1 MDNSNCESK
10 SITLSS
16 YVAGVGYALPERVIS
31 NDYFSSY
38 LETNDQWIIDRT
50 GIKERRW
57 VEPGVAAS
65 DLALPACKRALESA
79 NLTPKDVDGIVVAT
93 VTPDLIFPSTGCIIQ
108 AKLGAKG
115 FAFDVNAVCC
125 GFLYAFSVADGLIA
139 SGQARRVL
147 VVGVDVYST
156 SMINHEDR
164 GTCILF
170 GDGAGAVVLSSAREF
185 LEEDSSLR
193 ASGPTFVQG
202 SSRSL
207 RGVYNTV
214 IGADGS
220 YGHILKAEMGTACPV
235 TPEHISEHRY
245 HLQMEG
251 REVFKLAVRTLAD
264 VNLQVLKNANLSIAD
279 VNYLATHQA
288 NKRIL
293 QSVSKQLAI
302 PDDKVLM
309 NVDRVGNTSSAS
321 VPILL
326 GEAVEQGKLKRGDL
340 VILSAFGGGVT
351 WGASLVRW

>member
-1 MDNSNCESK
+1 MDNSCEDGR

-16 YVAGVGYALPERVIS
+16 YIAGVGYALPERVIS

-38 LETNDQWIIDRT
+38 LDTNDQWIIDRT
-50 GIKERRW
+50 GIRERRW

-65 DLALPACKRALESA
+65 DLALPACERALADAQLS
-79 NLTPKDVDGIVVAT
+79 PKDIDGIVVAT
-93 VTPDLIFPSTGCIIQ
+93 VTPDFIFPSTACVIQ
-108 AKLGAKG
+108 AKLGARG

-125 GFLYAFSVADGLIA
+125 GFLYAFSVAEGLIA

-156 SMINHEDR
+156 SMINHQDR

-170 GDGAGAVVLSSAREF
+170 GDGAGAVVMSSAREF
-185 LEEDSSLR
+185 LEEDSSLKS
-193 ASGPTFVQG
+193 AGPTFIQG
-202 SSRSL
+202 SPHSV

-214 IGADGS
+214 IGADGR
-220 YGHILKAEMGTACPV
+220 YGHILKAEMGTACPP
-235 TPEHISEHRY
+235 TPEYVAEHRY

-251 REVFKLAVRTLAD
+251 REVFKLAVRTLSD
-264 VNLQVLKNANLSIAD
+264 INLQVVKNAGLSMSDID
-279 VNYLATHQA
+279 YLATHQA

-293 QSVSKQLAI
+293 QSVAKQLEI
-302 PDDKVLM
+302 PDDKVLL

-326 GEAVEQGKLKRGDL
+326 GEAKEQGKLKRGDL